1 MVYEIVLRVGIAQL
15 ESKWK
20 YKMIGKLMGG
30 IGKLMGGIYQ
40 KITCM
45 GTLEFSGMSG
55 NMVQWTQHT
64 SFCKEMRSLQEE
76 NIFRKKDPGVI
87 NLIK

>member
-1 MVYEIVLRVGIAQL
+1 MVYEIVLGVGMAQL

-20 YKMIGKLMGG
+20 YKMIGNLMGR
-30 IGKLMGGIYQ
+30 IYQ

-45 GTLEFSGMSG
+45 GTLESSGMSG
-55 NMVQWTQHT
+55 NMAQWTQHT
-64 SFCKEMRSLQEE
+64 FFCKEMRSLQEE